1 MGGGNSGLLP
11 FGRVVGVLP
20 IPRSPGCFADG
31 SSMLMSTLPLCIPLA
46 QATGIDLL
54 RLAVL
59 YLLTMATG
67 LKTPPFGLP
76 LFVMKRVA
84 PKHITMALAYRVA
97 LPFLGKELPVLL
109 LPIVSPPGI

>member
-1 MGGGNSGLLP
+1 
-11 FGRVVGVLP
+11 
-20 IPRSPGCFADG
+20 
-31 SSMLMSTLPLCIPLA
+31 MSTLPLCIPLA

-67 LKTPPFGLP
+67 FPTPPFGLP
-76 LFVMKRVA
+76 LFVMKSVA
-84 PKHITMALAYRVA
+84 SKHITMARVYRLA

-109 LPIVSPPGI
+109 LPIISPLPGI

>member
-1 MGGGNSGLLP
+1 
-11 FGRVVGVLP
+11 
-20 IPRSPGCFADG
+20 
-31 SSMLMSTLPLCIPLA
+31 MSTLPLFIPLA
-46 QATGIDLL
+46 QSAGIDLL
-54 RLAVL
+54 RPAVL

-67 LKTPPFGLP
+67 LPTPPFELP

-109 LPIVSPPGI
+109 LPIISPLPGI